1 MVRMISGI
9 CALGLLAGTYFVCPQ
24 ALQERINAAI
34 GPSPDT
40 IAQVRAGLDSITDQ
54 LHGPGELNPDTSL

>member
-9 CALGLLAGTYFVCPQ
+9 CALGLVVGTYFVCPQ

-34 GPSPDT
+34 SPSPDT
-40 IAQVRAGLDSITDQ
+40 IAQVRAGLDSITGQ
-54 LHGPGELNPDTSL
+54 LSGPGELNPDTRL

>member
-1 MVRMISGI
+1 MVRMISGV

-24 ALQERINAAI
+24 ALQERVNAALS
-34 GPSPDT
+34 PSPDT

-54 LHGPGELNPDTSL
+54 LHGPGELTPDTRL